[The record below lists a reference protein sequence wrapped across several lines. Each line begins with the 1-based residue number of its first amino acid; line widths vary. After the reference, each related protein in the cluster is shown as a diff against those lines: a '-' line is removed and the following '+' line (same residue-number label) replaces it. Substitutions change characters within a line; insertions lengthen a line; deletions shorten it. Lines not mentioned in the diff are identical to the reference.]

1 MDGIAVE
8 SGLGMVAFLLYLAAA
23 AGAVIRL
30 WVRADFLDRMVFLVS
45 GCGLIAHT
53 GALGARWLTAGHWP
67 FTSLYEFVTL
77 LVWAL
82 VGAMLWVLLR
92 WRLPVIAGFTLPLA
106 VGLMGVASVLSSDI
120 RPLAPALQSIWLQLH
135 VATAVL
141 AYSAFAISF
150 ALAVMYL
157 LSERAAGCST
167 DTRLPPPAV
176 LDRYTYS
183 TVAFGFAF
191 QTLLLI
197 TGAIWAEEAWGA
209 WWSWDP
215 KETWALVT
223 WFIYALY
230 LHARKARGWH
240 GRRAAWLAIA
250 GFTALLFTLLGVS
263 LFFAGL
269 HSY

>member
-1 MDGIAVE
+1 MAAAVLALIYLWARHNFLNRLVFIL
-8 SGLGMVAFLLYLAAA
+8 SGL
-23 AGAVIRL
+23 
-30 WVRADFLDRMVFLVS
+30 
-45 GCGLIAHT
+45 GLIAHT

-67 FTSLYEFVTL
+67 FASLYEFVTL
-77 LVWAL
+77 FVWAL
-82 VGAMLWVLLR
+82 AGATVWIALR
-92 WRLPVIAGFTLPLA
+92 WRLPVITGFTLPLA
-106 VGLMGVASVLSSDI
+106 VGLMGVASVLSSDL

-167 DTRLPPPAV
+167 DTRLPSPAV

-240 GRRAAWLAIA
+240 GRRAAWLAVA
-250 GFTALLFTLLGVS
+250 GFAALLFTLLGVS
-263 LFFAGL
+263 FLLPGL
-269 HSY
+269 HAY